1 MLKGFLKKH
10 GWRYIPG
17 FVFLLISS
25 YITTL
30 APVALGSAIDL
41 MDMDV
46 ALIDQH
52 QVYRQAIYIILIALG
67 VFITRYIWRYF
78 IIGNSRFLENYLREQ
93 LFIKLENLPMSYLSK
108 QRSGDLMAYAVN
120 DVGAVRMTFGQVIS
134 MSISGLSTA
143 VMAIYSMIT
152 QVDLQLTLLALLPVP
167 IAVFIIV
174 KLGGVVRRKFR
185 HVQSL
190 FSELS
195 GEVNETIMGVQ
206 VIKSFAKEEER
217 LGEFSDISKTMYD
230 ANVDLADTSSM
241 IWPSISVVFGLC
253 YAIGLI
259 VGGHMVLSGNLTL
272 GTLVIFNGSLLL
284 VQQPVMS
291 LGRIMNMLQRGL
303 ASYKR
308 LQMILEEPGIPEK
321 EMEDAKDPIGGEI
334 RIENLTFRYPGTKND
349 VLSGIS
355 LHLSQGSTL
364 GIVGPTGSGKTTLM
378 HLLLKMYDVPEQSI
392 YIGGK
397 DITAIPAKALRE
409 QAGFVPQDGFLF
421 SASIRDNIQFYYPN
435 ATDEDIMQAAK
446 LASVHGDIA
455 SFPNGYDTQVGERGT
470 HLSGGQKQRIA
481 LARALIRN
489 PDLLILDDTLSAVD
503 NHTEQLIL
511 EQLAD
516 YYNGK
521 TTVIVSHRL
530 SAVQHAQEIVFMKDG
545 QIVERGTH
553 EQLMEQNG
561 LYAHMYRQQEEG
573 GDCDEE
579 K

>member
-1 MLKGFLKKH
+1 MLKGFLKKY
-10 GWRYIPG
+10 GWRYVPG
-17 FVFLLISS
+17 FLFLLLSS

-30 APVALGSAIDL
+30 APVALGHAIDL
-41 MDMDV
+41 MDMD
-46 ALIDQH
+46 ASLIDGH
-52 QVYRQAIYIILIALG
+52 QVYRQALYIILIAVS
-67 VFITRYIWRYF
+67 VFVTRYIWRYF

-93 LFIKLENLPMSYLSK
+93 LFIQLENLPMSYLSK

-134 MSISGLSTA
+134 MSLSGLATA
-143 VMAIYSMIT
+143 TMAIYSMVS

-167 IAVFIIV
+167 IAVFIIL
-174 KLGGVVRRKFR
+174 KLGGIVRKKFR
-185 HVQSL
+185 YVQSL

-217 LGEFSDISKTMYD
+217 LEEFAGISQTMYD

-259 VGGHMVLSGNLTL
+259 AGGHMVLSGNLTL

-291 LGRIMNMLQRGL
+291 LGRIINMLQRGL

-308 LQMILEEPGIPEK
+308 LQLILEQPGIPQK
-321 EMEDAKDPIGGEI
+321 EMEDAQKPVGGDI
-334 RIENLTFRYPGTKND
+334 RIENLTFRYPGTQTNALNG
-349 VLSGIS
+349 VCVNLP
-355 LHLSQGSTL
+355 QGATL
-364 GIVGPTGSGKTTLM
+364 GVVGPTGSGKTTLM

-392 YIGGK
+392 YIGGEDLTK
-397 DITAIPAKALRE
+397 IPAKALRE

-421 SASIRDNIQFYYPN
+421 SASIQDNIRFYQPG
-435 ATDEDIMQAAK
+435 ATDEDVIQAAK
-446 LASVHGDIA
+446 LASVHNDIT

-489 PDLLILDDTLSAVD
+489 PQLLILDDTLSAVD
-503 NHTEQLIL
+503 NHTEQQIL
-511 EQLAD
+511 EQLTG
-516 YYNGK
+516 YYSGK

-530 SAVQHAQEIVFMKDG
+530 SAVQHAQEILFMKDG
-545 QIVERGTH
+545 QIAERGTH

-561 LYAHMYRQQEEG
+561 LYAHMYRQQQEG
-573 GDCDEE
+573 GDCDEKE
-579 K
+579 

>member
-1 MLKGFLKKH
+1 MLKGFLKKY
-10 GWRYIPG
+10 GWRYVPG
-17 FVFLLISS
+17 FLFLLLSS

-30 APVALGSAIDL
+30 APVALGHAIDL
-41 MDMDV
+41 MDMD
-46 ALIDQH
+46 ASLIDGH
-52 QVYRQAIYIILIALG
+52 QVYRQALYIILIAVS
-67 VFITRYIWRYF
+67 VFVTRYIWRYF

-93 LFIKLENLPMSYLSK
+93 LFIQLENLPMSYLSK

-134 MSISGLSTA
+134 MSLSGLSTA
-143 VMAIYSMIT
+143 TMAIYSMVS

-167 IAVFIIV
+167 IAVFIIL
-174 KLGGVVRRKFR
+174 KLGGIVRKKFR
-185 HVQSL
+185 YVQSL

-217 LGEFSDISKTMYD
+217 LEEFAGISQTMYD

-259 VGGHMVLSGNLTL
+259 AGGHMVLSGNLTL

-291 LGRIMNMLQRGL
+291 LGRIINMLQRGL

-308 LQMILEEPGIPEK
+308 LQLILEQPGIPQK
-321 EMEDAKDPIGGEI
+321 EMEDAQKPVGGDI
-334 RIENLTFRYPGTKND
+334 RIENLTFRYPGTQTNALNG
-349 VLSGIS
+349 VCVNLP
-355 LHLSQGSTL
+355 QGATL
-364 GIVGPTGSGKTTLM
+364 GVVGPTGSGKTTLM

-392 YIGGK
+392 YIGGEDLTK
-397 DITAIPAKALRE
+397 IPAKALRE

-421 SASIRDNIQFYYPN
+421 SASIQDNIRFYQPG
-435 ATDEDIMQAAK
+435 ATDEDVIQAAK
-446 LASVHGDIA
+446 LASVHNDIT

-489 PDLLILDDTLSAVD
+489 PQLLILDDTLSAVD
-503 NHTEQLIL
+503 NHTEQQIL
-511 EQLAD
+511 EQLTG
-516 YYNGK
+516 YYSGK

-530 SAVQHAQEIVFMKDG
+530 SAVQHAQEILFMKDG
-545 QIVERGTH
+545 QIAERGTH

-561 LYAHMYRQQEEG
+561 LYAHMYRQQQEG
-573 GDCDEE
+573 GDCDEKE
-579 K
+579 

>member
-1 MLKGFLKKH
+1 MLKGFLKKY
-10 GWRYIPG
+10 GWRYVPG
-17 FVFLLISS
+17 FLFLLLSS

-30 APVALGSAIDL
+30 APVALGHAIDL
-41 MDMDV
+41 MDMD
-46 ALIDQH
+46 ASLIDGH
-52 QVYRQAIYIILIALG
+52 QVYRQALYIILIAVS
-67 VFITRYIWRYF
+67 VFVTRYIWRYF

-93 LFIKLENLPMSYLSK
+93 LFIQLENLPMSYLSK

-134 MSISGLSTA
+134 MSLSGLATA
-143 VMAIYSMIT
+143 TMAIYSMVS

-167 IAVFIIV
+167 IAVFIIL
-174 KLGGVVRRKFR
+174 KLGGIVRKKFR
-185 HVQSL
+185 YVQSL

-217 LGEFSDISKTMYD
+217 LEEFAGISQTMYD

-259 VGGHMVLSGNLTL
+259 AGGHMVLSGNLTL

-291 LGRIMNMLQRGL
+291 LGRIINMLQRGL

-308 LQMILEEPGIPEK
+308 LQLILEQPGIPQK
-321 EMEDAKDPIGGEI
+321 EMEDAQKPVGGDI
-334 RIENLTFRYPGTKND
+334 RIENLTFRYPGTQTNALNG
-349 VLSGIS
+349 VCVNLP
-355 LHLSQGSTL
+355 QGATL
-364 GIVGPTGSGKTTLM
+364 GVVGPTGSGKTTLM

-392 YIGGK
+392 YIGGEDLTK
-397 DITAIPAKALRE
+397 IPAKALRE

-421 SASIRDNIQFYYPN
+421 SASIQDNIRFYQPG
-435 ATDEDIMQAAK
+435 ATDEDVIQAAK
-446 LASVHGDIA
+446 LASVHNDIT

-489 PDLLILDDTLSAVD
+489 PQLLILDDTLSAVD
-503 NHTEQLIL
+503 NHTEQQIL
-511 EQLAD
+511 EQLTD
-516 YYNGK
+516 YYSGK

-530 SAVQHAQEIVFMKDG
+530 SAVQHAQEILFMKDG
-545 QIVERGTH
+545 QIAERGTH

-561 LYAHMYRQQEEG
+561 LYAHMYRQQQEG
-573 GDCDEE
+573 GDCDEKE
-579 K
+579 

>member
-52 QVYRQAIYIILIALG
+52 LVYRQAIYIILIALG

-143 VMAIYSMIT
+143 VMAIDSMIT

>member
-52 QVYRQAIYIILIALG
+52 LVYRQAIYIILIALG

-134 MSISGLSTA
+134 MSISGLS
-143 VMAIYSMIT
+143 
-152 QVDLQLTLLALLPVP
+152 TLLALLPVP

>member
-52 QVYRQAIYIILIALG
+52 LVYRQAIYIILIALG

-435 ATDEDIMQAAK
+435 ATDEDIMQAAR
-446 LASVHGDIA
+446 LASVHSDIA

>member
-421 SASIRDNIQFYYPN
+421 SASIRDNIQFYYPS

>member
-52 QVYRQAIYIILIALG
+52 LVYRQAIYIILIALG

-334 RIENLTFRYPGTKND
+334 RIENLTFRYPGMKND

>member
-1 MLKGFLKKH
+1 MLKGFLKKN

-17 FVFLLISS
+17 CVFVVIGSS
-25 YITTL
+25 ITTL

>member
-1 MLKGFLKKH
+1 MLKGFLKKY
-10 GWRYIPG
+10 GWRYVPG
-17 FVFLLISS
+17 FLFLLLSS

-30 APVALGSAIDL
+30 APVALGHAIDL
-41 MDMDV
+41 MDMD
-46 ALIDQH
+46 ASLIDGR
-52 QVYRQAIYIILIALG
+52 QVYRQALYIILIAVS

-93 LFIKLENLPMSYLSK
+93 LFIQLENLPMCYLSK

-134 MSISGLSTA
+134 MSLSGLATA
-143 VMAIYSMIT
+143 TMAIYSMVS

-167 IAVFIIV
+167 IAVFIIL
-174 KLGGVVRRKFR
+174 KLGGIVRKKFR
-185 HVQSL
+185 YVQSL

-217 LGEFSDISKTMYD
+217 LEEFSGISKTMYD

-259 VGGHMVLSGNLTL
+259 AGGHMVLSGSLTL

-291 LGRIMNMLQRGL
+291 LGRIINMLQRGL

-308 LQMILEEPGIPEK
+308 LQLILDQPSIPSK
-321 EMEDAKDPIGGEI
+321 EMEDAKKPVGGDI
-334 RIENLTFRYPGTKND
+334 RIENLTFRYPGTKNTALNG
-349 VLSGIS
+349 VCV
-355 LHLSQGSTL
+355 HLPQGATL
-364 GIVGPTGSGKTTLM
+364 GVVGPTGSGKTTLM

-392 YIGGK
+392 YIGGD
-397 DITAIPAKALRE
+397 DITQIPAKALRE

-421 SASIRDNIQFYYPN
+421 SASIRDNIRFYQPG
-435 ATDEDIMQAAK
+435 ATDEDIIRAAK
-446 LASVHGDIA
+446 LASVHDDIA

-489 PDLLILDDTLSAVD
+489 PQLLILDDTLSAVD
-503 NHTEQLIL
+503 NHTEQQIL
-511 EQLAD
+511 QRLAG
-516 YYNGK
+516 YYSGK

-530 SAVQHAQEIVFMKDG
+530 SAVQHAQEILFMKDG
-545 QIVERGTH
+545 QIAERGTH

-561 LYAHMYRQQEEG
+561 LYAHMYRQQQEG
-573 GDCDEE
+573 GDCDE
-579 K
+579 KK

>member
-1 MLKGFLKKH
+1 MLKGYLKKH

>member
-52 QVYRQAIYIILIALG
+52 LVYRQAIYIILIALG

>member
-1 MLKGFLKKH
+1 
-10 GWRYIPG
+10 
-17 FVFLLISS
+17 
-25 YITTL
+25 
-30 APVALGSAIDL
+30 
-41 MDMDV
+41 
-46 ALIDQH
+46 
-52 QVYRQAIYIILIALG
+52 
-67 VFITRYIWRYF
+67 
-78 IIGNSRFLENYLREQ
+78 
-93 LFIKLENLPMSYLSK
+93 
-108 QRSGDLMAYAVN
+108 
-120 DVGAVRMTFGQVIS
+120 
-134 MSISGLSTA
+134 
-143 VMAIYSMIT
+143 
-152 QVDLQLTLLALLPVP
+152 
-167 IAVFIIV
+167 
-174 KLGGVVRRKFR
+174 
-185 HVQSL
+185 
-190 FSELS
+190 
-195 GEVNETIMGVQ
+195 
-206 VIKSFAKEEER
+206 
-217 LGEFSDISKTMYD
+217 
-230 ANVDLADTSSM
+230 
-241 IWPSISVVFGLC
+241 
-253 YAIGLI
+253 
-259 VGGHMVLSGNLTL
+259 
-272 GTLVIFNGSLLL
+272 
-284 VQQPVMS
+284 
-291 LGRIMNMLQRGL
+291 
-303 ASYKR
+303 
-308 LQMILEEPGIPEK
+308 MILEEPGIPEK

>member
-52 QVYRQAIYIILIALG
+52 LVYRQAIYIILIALG

-195 GEVNETIMGVQ
+195 GEVN
-206 VIKSFAKEEER
+206 
-217 LGEFSDISKTMYD
+217 
-230 ANVDLADTSSM
+230 
-241 IWPSISVVFGLC
+241 
-253 YAIGLI
+253 
-259 VGGHMVLSGNLTL
+259 
-272 GTLVIFNGSLLL
+272 
-284 VQQPVMS
+284 
-291 LGRIMNMLQRGL
+291 
-303 ASYKR
+303 
-308 LQMILEEPGIPEK
+308 
-321 EMEDAKDPIGGEI
+321 
-334 RIENLTFRYPGTKND
+334 
-349 VLSGIS
+349 
-355 LHLSQGSTL
+355 
-364 GIVGPTGSGKTTLM
+364 
-378 HLLLKMYDVPEQSI
+378 
-392 YIGGK
+392 
-397 DITAIPAKALRE
+397 
-409 QAGFVPQDGFLF
+409 
-421 SASIRDNIQFYYPN
+421 
-435 ATDEDIMQAAK
+435 
-446 LASVHGDIA
+446 
-455 SFPNGYDTQVGERGT
+455 
-470 HLSGGQKQRIA
+470 
-481 LARALIRN
+481 
-489 PDLLILDDTLSAVD
+489 
-503 NHTEQLIL
+503 
-511 EQLAD
+511 
-516 YYNGK
+516 
-521 TTVIVSHRL
+521 
-530 SAVQHAQEIVFMKDG
+530 
-545 QIVERGTH
+545 
-553 EQLMEQNG
+553 
-561 LYAHMYRQQEEG
+561 
-573 GDCDEE
+573 
-579 K
+579 

>member
-1 MLKGFLKKH
+1 MLKGFLKKY
-10 GWRYIPG
+10 GWRYVPG
-17 FVFLLISS
+17 FLFLLLSS

-30 APVALGSAIDL
+30 APVALGHAIDL
-41 MDMDV
+41 MDMD
-46 ALIDQH
+46 ASLIDGH
-52 QVYRQAIYIILIALG
+52 QVYRQALYIILIAVS
-67 VFITRYIWRYF
+67 VFVTRYIWRYF

-93 LFIKLENLPMSYLSK
+93 LFIQLENLPMSYLSK

-134 MSISGLSTA
+134 MSLSGLATA
-143 VMAIYSMIT
+143 TMAIYSMVS

-167 IAVFIIV
+167 IAVFIIL
-174 KLGGVVRRKFR
+174 KLGGIVRKKFR
-185 HVQSL
+185 YVQSL

-217 LGEFSDISKTMYD
+217 LEEFAGISQTMYD

-259 VGGHMVLSGNLTL
+259 AGGHMVLSGNLTL

-291 LGRIMNMLQRGL
+291 LGRIINMLQRGL

-308 LQMILEEPGIPEK
+308 LQLILEQPGIPQK
-321 EMEDAKDPIGGEI
+321 EMEDAQKPVGGDI
-334 RIENLTFRYPGTKND
+334 RIENLTFRYPGTQTNALNG
-349 VLSGIS
+349 VCVNLP
-355 LHLSQGSTL
+355 QGATL
-364 GIVGPTGSGKTTLM
+364 GVVGPTGSGKTTLM

-392 YIGGK
+392 YIGGEDLTK
-397 DITAIPAKALRE
+397 IPAKALRE

-421 SASIRDNIQFYYPN
+421 SASIQDNIRFYQPG
-435 ATDEDIMQAAK
+435 ATDEDVIQAAK
-446 LASVHGDIA
+446 LASVHNDIT

-489 PDLLILDDTLSAVD
+489 PQLLILDDTLSAVD
-503 NHTEQLIL
+503 NHTEQQIL
-511 EQLAD
+511 EQLAG
-516 YYNGK
+516 YYSGK

-530 SAVQHAQEIVFMKDG
+530 SAVQHAQEILFMKDG
-545 QIVERGTH
+545 QIAERGTH

-561 LYAHMYRQQEEG
+561 LYAHMYRQQQEG
-573 GDCDEE
+573 GDCDEKE
-579 K
+579 

>member
-1 MLKGFLKKH
+1 MLKGFLKKY
-10 GWRYIPG
+10 GWRYVPG
-17 FVFLLISS
+17 FLFLLLSS

-30 APVALGSAIDL
+30 APVALGHAIDL
-41 MDMDV
+41 MDMD
-46 ALIDQH
+46 ASLIDGH
-52 QVYRQAIYIILIALG
+52 QVYRQALYIILIAVS
-67 VFITRYIWRYF
+67 VFVTRYIWRYF

-93 LFIKLENLPMSYLSK
+93 LFIQLENLPMSYLSK

-134 MSISGLSTA
+134 MSLSGLSTA
-143 VMAIYSMIT
+143 TMAIYSMVS

-167 IAVFIIV
+167 IAVFIIL
-174 KLGGVVRRKFR
+174 KLGGIVRKKFR
-185 HVQSL
+185 YVQSL

-217 LGEFSDISKTMYD
+217 LEEFAGISQTMYD

-259 VGGHMVLSGNLTL
+259 AGGHMVLSGNLTL

-291 LGRIMNMLQRGL
+291 LGRIINMLQRGL

-308 LQMILEEPGIPEK
+308 LQLILEQPGIPQK
-321 EMEDAKDPIGGEI
+321 EMEDAQKPVGGDI
-334 RIENLTFRYPGTKND
+334 RIENLTFRYPGTQTNALNG
-349 VLSGIS
+349 VCVNLP
-355 LHLSQGSTL
+355 QGATL
-364 GIVGPTGSGKTTLM
+364 GVVGPTGSGKTTLM

-392 YIGGK
+392 YIGGEDLTK
-397 DITAIPAKALRE
+397 IPAKALRE

-421 SASIRDNIQFYYPN
+421 SASIQDNIRFYQPG
-435 ATDEDIMQAAK
+435 ATDEDVIQAAK
-446 LASVHGDIA
+446 LASVHNDIT

-489 PDLLILDDTLSAVD
+489 PQLLILDDTLSAVD
-503 NHTEQLIL
+503 NHTEQQIL
-511 EQLAD
+511 EQLAG
-516 YYNGK
+516 YYSGK

-530 SAVQHAQEIVFMKDG
+530 SAVQHAQEILFMKDG
-545 QIVERGTH
+545 QIAERGTH

-561 LYAHMYRQQEEG
+561 LYAHMYRQQQEG
-573 GDCDEE
+573 GDCDEKE
-579 K
+579 

>member
-291 LGRIMNMLQRGL
+291 LGRIMNMLQR
-303 ASYKR
+303 
-308 LQMILEEPGIPEK
+308 
-321 EMEDAKDPIGGEI
+321 
-334 RIENLTFRYPGTKND
+334 
-349 VLSGIS
+349 
-355 LHLSQGSTL
+355 
-364 GIVGPTGSGKTTLM
+364 
-378 HLLLKMYDVPEQSI
+378 
-392 YIGGK
+392 
-397 DITAIPAKALRE
+397 
-409 QAGFVPQDGFLF
+409 
-421 SASIRDNIQFYYPN
+421 
-435 ATDEDIMQAAK
+435 
-446 LASVHGDIA
+446 
-455 SFPNGYDTQVGERGT
+455 
-470 HLSGGQKQRIA
+470 
-481 LARALIRN
+481 
-489 PDLLILDDTLSAVD
+489 
-503 NHTEQLIL
+503 
-511 EQLAD
+511 
-516 YYNGK
+516 
-521 TTVIVSHRL
+521 
-530 SAVQHAQEIVFMKDG
+530 
-545 QIVERGTH
+545 
-553 EQLMEQNG
+553 
-561 LYAHMYRQQEEG
+561 
-573 GDCDEE
+573 
-579 K
+579 

>member
-1 MLKGFLKKH
+1 MLKGFLKKY
-10 GWRYIPG
+10 GWRYVPG
-17 FVFLLISS
+17 FLFLLLSS

-30 APVALGSAIDL
+30 APIALGHAIDL
-41 MDMDV
+41 MDMD
-46 ALIDQH
+46 ASLIDGH
-52 QVYRQAIYIILIALG
+52 QVYRQALYIILIAAS
-67 VFITRYIWRYF
+67 VFVTRYIWRYF

-93 LFIKLENLPMSYLSK
+93 LFIQLENLPMSYLSK

-134 MSISGLSTA
+134 MSLSGLSTA
-143 VMAIYSMIT
+143 TMAIYSMVS

-167 IAVFIIV
+167 IAVFIIL
-174 KLGGVVRRKFR
+174 KLGGIVRKKFR
-185 HVQSL
+185 YVQSL

-217 LGEFSDISKTMYD
+217 LEEFSGISQTMYD

-259 VGGHMVLSGNLTL
+259 AGGHMVLSGSLTL

-291 LGRIMNMLQRGL
+291 LGRIINMLQRGL

-308 LQMILEEPGIPEK
+308 LQLILEQPGIPPE
-321 EMEDAKDPIGGEI
+321 EMEDAKKPVGGDI
-334 RIENLTFRYPGTKND
+334 RIENLTFRYPGTQINA
-349 VLSGIS
+349 LNGIS
-355 LHLSQGSTL
+355 VELPQGATL
-364 GIVGPTGSGKTTLM
+364 GVVGPTGSGKTTLM
-378 HLLLKMYDVPEQSI
+378 HLLLKMYDVPKQSI
-392 YIGGK
+392 FIGGE
-397 DITAIPAKALRE
+397 DLTQIPAKALRE

-421 SASIRDNIQFYYPN
+421 SASIRDNIRFYHPG
-435 ATDEDIMQAAK
+435 ATDEDVIQAAK
-446 LASVHGDIA
+446 LASVHDDIA

-489 PDLLILDDTLSAVD
+489 PQLLILDDTLSAVD
-503 NHTEQLIL
+503 NHTEQQIL
-511 EQLAD
+511 KQLAG
-516 YYNGK
+516 YYSGK

-530 SAVQHAQEIVFMKDG
+530 SAVQHAQEILFMKDG
-545 QIVERGTH
+545 QIAERGTH

-561 LYAHMYRQQEEG
+561 LYAHMYRQQQEG
-573 GDCDEE
+573 GDCDEKE
-579 K
+579 